1 MLNLPSDYAE
11 TKRDMN
17 KEMVAFMDEF
27 ALKHAKFP
35 WSLDVEISQNDARK
49 NVVCYVAN
57 FYDRRFP
64 DAGKVGSVMWDYGRS
79 VNSFEYV
86 VSSRLIENAK
96 FSAWNSRDYTSTRTK
111 DMKKAIKQAME
122 FIIPYQWQEL
132 TKDSKE
138 LAQRAHNAWAN
149 ENSNVGRNFNFS
161 HVDLVEELENLL
173 SQGVIFK
180 TEAFKHAVGSI
191 PMWKEHRARINKP
204 VRMDCVM
211 YALGKVNVADSS
223 GAREYPNDEAL
234 PEALRQKLGLLKL
247 MDDKKLIPEVG
258 YKFDS
263 NTFWIYTETNN

>member
-1 MLNLPSDYAE
+1 MLKLPSDYAE
-11 TKRDMN
+11 LKRDMN
-17 KEMVAFMDEF
+17 KEMVAFMDEL
-27 ALKHAKFP
+27 ALKHTKFP

-49 NVVCYVAN
+49 NMVCFVAN

-96 FSAWNSRDYTSTRTK
+96 FSAWNSRDYNATRTK

-132 TKDSKE
+132 AKDSKQDAE
-138 LAQRAHNAWAN
+138 RAHQSWVN
-149 ENSNVGRNFNFS
+149 ENSSVSRHFNFS
-161 HVDLVEELENLL
+161 HVDLVEEMENLL
-173 SQGVIFK
+173 SQNVIFK
-180 TEAFKHAVGSI
+180 TEAFKRAVGAI
-191 PMWKEHRARINKP
+191 PMWKEHRARTNTP
-204 VRMDCVM
+204 VKMGCVM
-211 YALGKVNVADSS
+211 YALGKVNVSDKE

-247 MDDKKLIPEVG
+247 MDNRKLIPEVG